1 MNLPAYKNLDTQHL
15 QRLFDNMSECYK
27 LFWFQAIVDAVADG
41 KEIISYDDLVN
52 DMIANAWYM
61 VSEYKLNLGPAD
73 TLESLV
79 HYAYTISGLKSS
91 EKKEVIIETIK
102 GLDDKELNRRK
113 QILTYNVPYR
123 LQAPFMSDFKGKAW
137 AGPKSD
143 LAKRINAYANLLYR
157 FHNISGLDSTIV
169 VDKDWAEYI
178 RYNYEIIMGWIQYNT
193 ILYLQRR
200 NPSIPGIPNKLFPS
214 QERKLERV
222 KAFWKTIVEIVP
234 VYDIYGNIQME
245 KNNISIDHFVP
256 WSYVAHD
263 ELWNLHPTTRSVNS
277 SKSNHLPEW
286 NMYFNSLCNVEY
298 QAYEL
303 IWKYDKVHKE
313 FDKCA
318 KEHLNNEDIK
328 QRLYRKGLSKLEFS
342 ANLKEVIQ
350 PVYIAAQNLGFDS
363 WRLYDNA

>member
-1 MNLPAYKNLDTQHL
+1 MLL
-15 QRLFDNMSECYK
+15 QY
-27 LFWFQAIVDAVADG
+27 
-41 KEIISYDDLVN
+41 
-52 DMIANAWYM
+52 
-61 VSEYKLNLGPAD
+61 
-73 TLESLV
+73 
-79 HYAYTISGLKSS
+79 
-91 EKKEVIIETIK
+91 IEEN
-102 GLDDKELNRRK
+102 G
-113 QILTYNVPYR
+113 
-123 LQAPFMSDFKGKAW
+123 
-137 AGPKSD
+137 
-143 LAKRINAYANLLYR
+143 
-157 FHNISGLDSTIV
+157 
-169 VDKDWAEYI
+169 
-178 RYNYEIIMGWIQYNT
+178 
-193 ILYLQRR
+193 
-200 NPSIPGIPNKLFPS
+200 
-214 QERKLERV
+214 
-222 KAFWKTIVEIVP
+222 
-234 VYDIYGNIQME
+234 YDIYGNIQME

-286 NMYFNSLCNVEY
+286 NMYFNSLCNIEY

-303 IWKYDKVHKE
+303 IWRYDKVHKE

>member
-1 MNLPAYKNLDTQHL
+1 MNLPEHKSLDTQHL

-27 LFWFQAIVDAVADG
+27 LFWFQAIVDAVEEE

-73 TLESLV
+73 TLEALV
-79 HYAYTISGLKSS
+79 HYAYKISGLKSS
-91 EKKEVIIETIK
+91 EKKEVIIETLKAIK
-102 GLDDKELNRRK
+102 DPELNKRK

-123 LQAPFMSDFKGKAW
+123 LQAPFMSDFKGDSWK
-137 AGPKSD
+137 GPKAD
-143 LAKRINAYANLLYR
+143 VAKRINAYANLIYR
-157 FHNISGLDSTIV
+157 FHNISGLDSRIQI
-169 VDKDWAEYI
+169 DPDWADYI
-178 RYNYEIIMGWIQYNT
+178 RCNYEIIMGWLQYNT

-200 NPSIPGIPNKLFPS
+200 NPSVPGIPNKLYPP

-222 KAFWKTIVEIVP
+222 KSFWKVIVDVAP
-234 VYDIYGNIQME
+234 VCDIYGNIQLE
-245 KNNISIDHFVP
+245 KNNLSIDHFVP

-263 ELWNLHPTTRSVNS
+263 ELWNLNPTTRSVNS

-286 NMYFNSLCNVEY
+286 DLYFAPLCNLEY

-303 IWKYDKVHKE
+303 IWSCDAVHRE

-318 KEHLNNEDIK
+318 KEHLNNADVRR
-328 QRLYRKGLSKLEFS
+328 RLYRQGLSKAEFT
-342 ANLKEVIQ
+342 ANLEDVVR
-350 PVYIAAQNLGFDS
+350 PVYQAAQNIGFDS
-363 WRLYDNA
+363 WRLQNM